1 MQTFSR
7 KFGVTPNYAFLVKKP
22 TYNELNNFSNK
33 NDNQTTNR
41 YLRISSFVIYSIVRS
56 FIESTYLIF
65 PNLLF
70 RCLSDCN
77 CIKLKY
83 GSNNNN
89 PLMGWMCH
97 LFRCHPL
104 RDEDHHRGM
113 CVQRGS
119 LENSLLRQQVIGPND
134 YLVRRGPLHGGKIG
148 CFEFRSNL
156 PILTLN
162 HIYVATFCFYATMR
176 HRITCFSQNLIMG
189 SDFSYITWNH
199 QVYGSTLYNENNDGS
214 SRSETSQIKCQ

>member
-22 TYNELNNFSNK
+22 TMSLITFPIKMIIKVLIS
-33 NDNQTTNR
+33 R
-41 YLRISSFVIYSIVRS
+41 YLHISSFVIYSIVRS
-56 FIESTYLIF
+56 LIISTYLIF

-119 LENSLLRQQVIGPND
+119 LENSLLRQQVIGSND
-134 YLVRRGPLHGGKIG
+134 YLVRRGPLPLIYGGKMG
-148 CFEFRSNL
+148 CFEFRSNV

-162 HIYVATFCFYATMR
+162 HIYVATFCFYATQLR
-176 HRITCFSQNLIMG
+176 HRITRPSQNLIMG
-189 SDFSYITWNH
+189 SDFS
-199 QVYGSTLYNENNDGS
+199 
-214 SRSETSQIKCQ
+214 

>member
-1 MQTFSR
+1 MIIKVLIS
-7 KFGVTPNYAFLVKKP
+7 
-22 TYNELNNFSNK
+22 
-33 NDNQTTNR
+33 R
-41 YLRISSFVIYSIVRS
+41 YLHISSFVIYSIVRS
-56 FIESTYLIF
+56 FIEKTYLIF

-134 YLVRRGPLHGGKIG
+134 YLVRRGPLPLIYGGKMG
-148 CFEFRSNL
+148 CFEFRWNL

-162 HIYVATFCFYATMR
+162 HIYATQLRHTQNYAS
-176 HRITCFSQNLIMG
+176 FSKSNNGLWFFQ
-189 SDFSYITWNH
+189 ITWNH
-199 QVYGSTLYNENNDGS
+199 QVYGSALYNEKHWW
-214 SRSETSQIKCQ
+214 E